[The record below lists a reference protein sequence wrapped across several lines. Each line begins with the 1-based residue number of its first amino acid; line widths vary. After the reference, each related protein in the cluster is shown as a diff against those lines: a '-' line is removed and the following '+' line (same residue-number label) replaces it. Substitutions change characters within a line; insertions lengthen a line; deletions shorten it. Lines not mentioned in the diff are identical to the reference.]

1 MVKKRIVV
9 EIDSELLAAIDELL
23 DQQRFADRG
32 EFVEEAI
39 LRQIGRLRRDR
50 LEEACL
56 RLDSD
61 EERGLAE
68 EGLRSAYL
76 PMEDY

>member
-9 EIDSELLAAIDELL
+9 EIDSELLADIDELV

-32 EFVEEAI
+32 EFVEEAR

-50 LEEACL
+50 LTEACL
-56 RLDSD
+56 RLDPA

>member
-9 EIDSELLAAIDELL
+9 GIDPELVAGIDELI
-23 DQQRFADRG
+23 DQRRFVGRG
-32 EFVEEAI
+32 EFVEEAVS
-39 LRQIGRLRRDR
+39 RQFGRLRRDR
-50 LEEACL
+50 LAEACL
-56 RLDSD
+56 RLDPD

-68 EGLRSAYL
+68 EGMGSAYL